1 MSSNCWCK
9 INSFSRSEDKKRN
22 MVASGVRFPIKPGI
36 WYLFSVSAPKKR
48 TNKGTKFLF
57 FLVGENGNEWS
68 VGMFA

>member
-36 WYLFSVSAPKKR
+36 WYLFSVSAPKK
-48 TNKGTKFLF
+48 KDKQGHQIPF
-57 FLVGENGNEWS
+57 FGGGENGNEWS